1 MVPRSGNRFS
11 EKIMLQQKIR
21 GAGTSVLPSTKRT
34 TAMPLALYALTAG
47 AFGIGVTEFVIM
59 GLLLDVSADLRVS
72 ISAAGL
78 LISGYA
84 LGVVIGAPLLG
95 ALTGHLPRKTLLLAL
110 MVVFTI
116 GNLACA
122 LAPDYWTLMAAR
134 VLTAFAHASFF
145 GVGSVVAT
153 SLVAP
158 NRKASAIALMFTG
171 LTVANILGV
180 PFGTWLGQ
188 AYGWRST
195 FLAVTLVGVVA
206 FIVIALLIP
215 RDEPAEEGEEESS
228 EGTLAVLGR
237 RPVLLGLLT
246 TVLSWVGVFAA
257 FTYLAPI
264 LTRISGFSEAAV
276 SPILLV
282 FGGGLVVGNL
292 LGGRLADRH
301 LVPTVIGTLITLS
314 AVLFV
319 MTFAMHQPVAAI
331 VAVGLL
337 GAAAFAT
344 VAPLQ
349 MWVLVK
355 AKGAGQGLA
364 SSFNIAAFNLG
375 NAIGAWLGG
384 FVIDHGPSLGA
395 VPLVA
400 GLVPLAA
407 LGVVLMALRLER
419 GRAIGAPA
427 PAQC

>member
-1 MVPRSGNRFS
+1 
-11 EKIMLQQKIR
+11 
-21 GAGTSVLPSTKRT
+21 
-34 TAMPLALYALTAG
+34 MPLALYALTAG

-59 GLLLDVSADLRVS
+59 GLLLDVAADLGVS

-84 LGVVIGAPLLG
+84 LGVVVGAPLLG
-95 ALTGHLPRKTLLLAL
+95 ALTGRLARKTLLLAL

-195 FLAVTLVGVVA
+195 FLAVTLVGVIA
-206 FIVIALLIP
+206 FAVIALLVP
-215 RDEPAEEGEEESS
+215 RDEPAAAGEDESS
-228 EGTLAVLGR
+228 EGALAVLGR

-282 FGGGLVVGNL
+282 FGGGLVAGNL
-292 LGGRLADRH
+292 LGGRLADRN
-301 LVPTVIGTLITLS
+301 LVPTVIATLIALS
-314 AVLFV
+314 AVLFL
-319 MTFAMHQPVAAI
+319 TTAAIHQPIAAI
-331 VAVGLL
+331 IAVGLL

-349 MWVLVK
+349 MWVLEK

-384 FVIDHGPSLGA
+384 FVIDHGPGLGA
-395 VPLVA
+395 VTLVA
-400 GLVPLAA
+400 GLVPLVA
-407 LGVVLMALRLER
+407 LAVVLLAQRLER
-419 GRAIGAPA
+419 RAIGSPA
-427 PAQC
+427 LAQC

>member
-1 MVPRSGNRFS
+1 
-11 EKIMLQQKIR
+11 
-21 GAGTSVLPSTKRT
+21 
-34 TAMPLALYALTAG
+34 MPLALYALTAG

-59 GLLLDVSADLRVS
+59 GLLLDVSADLGVS

-84 LGVVIGAPLLG
+84 LGVVVGAPLLG
-95 ALTGHLPRKTLLLAL
+95 ALTGRLAKKTLLLAL

-122 LAPDYWTLMAAR
+122 LAPGYWTLMAAR

-195 FLAVTLVGVVA
+195 FLAVTLVGVIA
-206 FIVIALLIP
+206 FAVIALLVP
-215 RDEPAEEGEEESS
+215 RDEPAAAAEEESS
-228 EGTLAVLGR
+228 EGALAVLGR

-282 FGGGLVVGNL
+282 FGAGLVAGNL

-301 LVPTVIGTLITLS
+301 LVPTVIGTLVALS
-314 AVLFV
+314 AALFV
-319 MTFAMHQPVAAI
+319 MTAAMHQPIAAI
-331 VAVGLL
+331 IAVGLL

-349 MWVLVK
+349 MWVLEK

-384 FVIDHGPSLGA
+384 FVIDHGPGLGA
-395 VPLVA
+395 VPPVA

-407 LGVVLMALRLER
+407 LAVVFLAQRLER
-419 GRAIGAPA
+419 GRPLGEPA
-427 PAQC
+427 GAQC

>member
-1 MVPRSGNRFS
+1 
-11 EKIMLQQKIR
+11 
-21 GAGTSVLPSTKRT
+21 
-34 TAMPLALYALTAG
+34 MPLALYALTAG

-59 GLLLDVSADLRVS
+59 GLLLDVSADLGVS

-84 LGVVIGAPLLG
+84 LGVVVGAPLLG
-95 ALTGHLPRKTLLLAL
+95 LLTSRLAKKTLLLAL
-110 MVVFTI
+110 MVVFTV

-122 LAPDYWTLMAAR
+122 LAPGYWTLMAAR

-195 FLAVTLVGVVA
+195 FLAVTLVGVIA
-206 FIVIALLIP
+206 FAVIALLVP
-215 RDEPAEEGEEESS
+215 RDEPAAAGEDESS
-228 EGTLAVLGR
+228 EGALAVLGR

-282 FGGGLVVGNL
+282 FGGGLVAGNL

-301 LVPTVIGTLITLS
+301 LVPTVVATLIALS
-314 AVLFV
+314 AVLFF
-319 MTFAMHQPVAAI
+319 MTVAIHQPIAAI
-331 VAVGLL
+331 IAVGLL

-349 MWVLVK
+349 MWVLEK

-384 FVIDHGPSLGA
+384 FVIDHGPGLGA
-395 VPLVA
+395 VTFVA

-407 LGVVLMALRLER
+407 LAVVLLAQRLER
-419 GRAIGAPA
+419 RAIGSPA
-427 PAQC
+427 LAQC

>member
-1 MVPRSGNRFS
+1 
-11 EKIMLQQKIR
+11 
-21 GAGTSVLPSTKRT
+21 
-34 TAMPLALYALTAG
+34 MPLALYALTAG

-59 GLLLDVSADLRVS
+59 GLLLDVSADLGVS

-84 LGVVIGAPLLG
+84 LGVVVGAPLLG
-95 ALTGHLPRKTLLLAL
+95 ALTGRLPRKTLLLAL
-110 MVVFTI
+110 MVVFTV

-122 LAPDYWTLMAAR
+122 LAPGYWTLMAAR

-188 AYGWRST
+188 AYGWRSS

-206 FIVIALLIP
+206 FAVIALLVP
-215 RDEPAEEGEEESS
+215 RDEPAAVDEQETS

-264 LTRISGFSEAAV
+264 LTRVTGFSEASV

-282 FGGGLVVGNL
+282 FGGGLVAGNL

-301 LVPTVIGTLITLS
+301 LVPTVVGTLVALS

-319 MTFAMHQPVAAI
+319 MTAAIHQPIAAI

-349 MWVLVK
+349 MWVLEK
-355 AKGAGQGLA
+355 AEGAGQGLA

-384 FVIDHGPSLGA
+384 FVIDHGPGLGA

-400 GLVPLAA
+400 GLVPLVA
-407 LGVVLMALRLER
+407 LGVVVLALRLER
-419 GRAIGAPA
+419 RAIGAPA
-427 PAQC
+427 LAGC